1 MGNVFV
7 FRHAPIRH
15 GPVDWG
21 GHLVWLV
28 GTETAVGFR
37 TPSFEVEAIYRR
49 PTRVEAA
56 GPHGGRPA
64 LRDHVMLARIVAL
77 ALLLIVTYERR
88 LR

>member
-1 MGNVFV
+1 M

-21 GHLVWLV
+21 GHRVWLV
-28 GTETAVGFR
+28 GAETGVGFR
-37 TPSFEVEAIYRR
+37 TPWFEVEAVYRR

-56 GPHGGRPA
+56 GPGGGRVA
-64 LRDHVMLARIVAL
+64 VRDHVMLAKILAL
-77 ALLLIVTYERR
+77 ALLVIVTYERR